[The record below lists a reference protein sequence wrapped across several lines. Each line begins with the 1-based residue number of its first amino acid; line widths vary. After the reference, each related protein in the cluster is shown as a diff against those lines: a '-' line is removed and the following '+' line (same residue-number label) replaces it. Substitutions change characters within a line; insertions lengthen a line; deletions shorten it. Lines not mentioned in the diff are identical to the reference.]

1 MKDNR
6 IENDCLLPKI
16 TKIEQTLSQI
26 ANQLHSEI
34 LSRKQL
40 EESSYK
46 NTEFLNKKIL
56 NLESTFSHYDIEINK
71 TFERLHREVGNDIN
85 IKNGALIKM
94 LKPKSERNTNECYS
108 EMNDPNVKYDQ
119 YIKNEFMQYRTELNT
134 LVSRLTSTE
143 INIDKKIESLT
154 NEIENIKKDIS
165 FIRNSIDDIMTHST
179 QVDNSSAL
187 YKSEIEKNIKS
198 INSCLSQIIN
208 NDLPKHENVLNSL
221 ISTQRSN
228 SVQSESTF
236 VDIRNKIQ
244 SLDDD
249 LNKKLRQLKETLI
262 TQMNNQNKEID
273 NFEKHILTEH
283 DKFITFIQTHLDEQ
297 NVNIKKLFDYVN
309 DDIEILKGKNST
321 MENLIKK
328 LRTDV
333 FKSINETEDF
343 LQKKYE
349 SIFRIVSKN

>member
-46 NTEFLNKKIL
+46 NTEFFNKKIL

-71 TFERLHREVGNDIN
+71 TFERLHREVGNDMN

-249 LNKKLRQLKETLI
+249 LNKKLRQLKETRI

-273 NFEKHILTEH
+273 NFETHVLSEH
-283 DKFITFIQTHLDEQ
+283 ESFTK
-297 NVNIKKLFDYVN
+297 VVRVS
-309 DDIEILKGKNST
+309 IEEDTNKMKGYFEYTKEDVELIRNRCSYIENSL
-321 MENLIKK
+321 NK
-328 LRTDV
+328 LRGD
-333 FKSINETEDF
+333 I
-343 LQKKYE
+343 YE
-349 SIFRIVSKN
+349 SIKQSESFLLQKIDKYTN